1 MTKHKVEILSPL
13 ETRRLSSGKRELL
26 SDLIVEYEGVIYI
39 IPAGFV
45 TDYSSYPWFTRTL
58 VRWSKTDI
66 AGVFHDWLYK
76 NGEVT
81 RKFADQAW
89 YDTAIAG
96 QHSANK
102 IQGRISWAVLRATAW
117 YTWNKYR
124 RQDGHIFY

>member
-1 MTKHKVEILSPL
+1 MNSKVEILSPL
-13 ETRRLSSGKRELL
+13 ETRRRPDGRRELI
-26 SDLIVEYEGVIYI
+26 SDLIVKYKGVIYT
-39 IPAGFV
+39 IPAGFI
-45 TDYSSYPWFTRTL
+45 TDYSSYPWFARAL

-76 NGEVT
+76 TGGVT

-102 IQGRISWAVLRATAW
+102 IQGRISWWVLRTTGW
-117 YTWNKYR
+117 KKWNEYR
-124 RQDGHIFY
+124 NEDNHTYY